1 MNNIEF
7 YEVKDANKTV
17 ISFEFDIDYKR
28 EDIIKKKMM
37 QRMLMNYTNDLKNIK
52 DYRSMEEKLYIMESK
67 NRIISDIDR
76 AIYNINFVIPK
87 SDIIDDFNLDKAIK
101 FMCDVLFN
109 PFINNEQFD
118 TNAFDSELNYLKDI
132 EKDYPHN
139 IGEYSFDTFLDFVD
153 EENKTMIHHDEYI
166 NYLNTINN
174 EKVYNYYLK
183 NIKNNDFKICV
194 FGNIEDK
201 ENVLNNLNKYFK
213 SNKVEDKKLNYYEF
227 LPILDYKEKEI
238 TTKYNQSV
246 LSMLYQFRN
255 ITEEDIIKLE
265 ILYYFLN
272 SKENNLLY
280 TELRYKNN
288 LIYQSAVK
296 RYDNY
301 GILDLVVFFDYKLLN
316 KVEEAIYNIFK
327 DLKNKDNYEL
337 YKERLI
343 KAIEYDI
350 LDEED
355 NPFYIV
361 NETFCKKY
369 FPNDLLKVKLEKIKN
384 ISFESF
390 LEFLNRMILTR
401 KMIMKSGEKND

>member
-1 MNNIEF
+1 MDNIEF
-7 YEVKDANKTV
+7 YEVKDAKKTF
-17 ISFEFDIDYKR
+17 ISFIFNIEYKR
-28 EDIIKKKMM
+28 EDVIKKMLM

-52 DYRSMEEKLYIMESK
+52 DYRSMKEQLYIMGSK
-67 NRIISDIDR
+67 NRIISDIDS
-76 AIYNINFVIPK
+76 AIYSINFTIPK
-87 SDIIDDFNLDKAIK
+87 SDIIDDFDLDKAIK
-101 FMCDVLFN
+101 FMHDVLFN
-109 PFINNEQFD
+109 PFVNNEQFD
-118 TNAFDSELNYLKDI
+118 TNAFNSELNYLKDI

-139 IGEYSFDTFLDFVD
+139 IGEYLFDTFLDFVD
-153 EENKTMIHHDEYI
+153 EENKTLIHHDEYI
-166 NYLNTINN
+166 NYLNTISNK
-174 EKVYNYYLK
+174 EVYDYYLK
-183 NIKNNDFKICV
+183 NIKNNNFKICV
-194 FGNIEDK
+194 FSNIEDK
-201 ENVLNNLNKYFK
+201 ENILNNLDKYFK

-246 LSMLYQFRN
+246 LSMLYQFN
-255 ITEEDIIKLE
+255 NLTEDDIIKLE

-272 SKENNLLY
+272 SKENDLLY

-296 RYDNY
+296 HIDTY

-316 KVEEAIYNIFK
+316 KVEESIDNIFK

-361 NETFCKKY
+361 NETFYKKY
-369 FPNDLLKVKLEKIKN
+369 LPDSLLKTKLEKIKN

-390 LEFLNRMILTR
+390 LEFLNRMTLTR

>member
-1 MNNIEF
+1 
-7 YEVKDANKTV
+7 
-17 ISFEFDIDYKR
+17 
-28 EDIIKKKMM
+28 
-37 QRMLMNYTNDLKNIK
+37 
-52 DYRSMEEKLYIMESK
+52 
-67 NRIISDIDR
+67 
-76 AIYNINFVIPK
+76 
-87 SDIIDDFNLDKAIK
+87 
-101 FMCDVLFN
+101 
-109 PFINNEQFD
+109 
-118 TNAFDSELNYLKDI
+118 
-132 EKDYPHN
+132 
-139 IGEYSFDTFLDFVD
+139 
-153 EENKTMIHHDEYI
+153 
-166 NYLNTINN
+166 
-174 EKVYNYYLK
+174 
-183 NIKNNDFKICV
+183 
-194 FGNIEDK
+194 
-201 ENVLNNLNKYFK
+201 
-213 SNKVEDKKLNYYEF
+213 
-227 LPILDYKEKEI
+227 
-238 TTKYNQSV
+238 
-246 LSMLYQFRN
+246 MLYQFRN

-272 SKENNLLY
+272 SKENDLLY